1 MKQNRQI
8 GSGKDG
14 PRTGGKFRC
23 DLIEV
28 ELPFVN
34 YGVRFSP
41 TGRAGRRLPNREMT
55 KTHAGSPGRKA
66 SRWLRKKIDEIPSG
80 SELGGLV
87 AERLMGGKMCNVT
100 MAVTG
105 VRDRQGIA

>member
-14 PRTGGKFRC
+14 PRTAGKFRC

-28 ELPFVN
+28 ELPSVS

-41 TGRAGRRLPNREMT
+41 TGRTSRRLPN
-55 KTHAGSPGRKA
+55 
-66 SRWLRKKIDEIPSG
+66 
-80 SELGGLV
+80 
-87 AERLMGGKMCNVT
+87 
-100 MAVTG
+100 
-105 VRDRQGIA
+105 